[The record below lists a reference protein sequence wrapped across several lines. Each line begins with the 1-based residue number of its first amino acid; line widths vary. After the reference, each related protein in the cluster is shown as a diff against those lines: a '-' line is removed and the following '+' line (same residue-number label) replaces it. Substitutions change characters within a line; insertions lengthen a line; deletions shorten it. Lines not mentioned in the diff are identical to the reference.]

1 MRSIR
6 TLDVIATL
14 AVAALT
20 VSTLLPA
27 IGRIQRSPSEVRCQS
42 NLQRWA
48 EALELYCID
57 YTGRYPTNRL
67 NSASKPLTNAAAL
80 SPPDPLPGQT
90 EPPIQYYSINWI
102 EALYGYVQKSARQ
115 TDQDWKTFRRCPNVS
130 TKVWPTPIFST
141 DYPYSSVSYTFNYN
155 LAEYWSGLVR
165 DPRRV
170 MMMREYFLTT
180 IALLRPMNVS
190 RGSSTARPQYAF
202 NNGDQNATSAE
213 NSDPATWKAHG
224 DGSYVVFVDGH
235 VHHFGLDYYPKYED
249 MTTQFSW
256 DPETQQWWNFAP
268 GSGKTAPYLKSI
280 AVTP

>member
-1 MRSIR
+1 MNRIR
-6 TLDVIATL
+6 LVDIAVVL
-14 AVAALT
+14 AVALLAA
-20 VSTLLPA
+20 STLGPA
-27 IGRIQRSPSEVRCQS
+27 IGRIQRSPNEVRCQS

-67 NSASKPLTNAAAL
+67 NSASKPLTNAGAL
-80 SPPDPLPGQT
+80 SPPNPLPGQT
-90 EPPIQYYSINWI
+90 EPPLQYYSTNWV
-102 EALYGYVQKSARQ
+102 EALYRYVQVSALK
-115 TDQDWKTFRRCPNVS
+115 TGQDWKTFRRCPMATTNS
-130 TKVWPTPIFST
+130 WPTPNKT
-141 DYPYSSVSYTFNYN
+141 TGYPYPSMNYVLNYN
-155 LAEYWSGLVR
+155 LIEYWSPLVKS
-165 DPRRV
+165 PRKV

-180 IALLRPMNVS
+180 ISVMRPMNVS